1 MGDAGVTGSRRN
13 HLEKL
18 WREVLSQ
25 ESLPQLDRWLSEHFR
40 KNSRYGSRDRRW
52 YSELLFAAA
61 RHGLVAL
68 FLEYSFSRRDAWNRD
83 PAQVEREF
91 LVAYPDPRAI
101 MNGWKSVS
109 MARFFGWVW
118 LRYRVANPGSGES
131 PGFDMSDAEFSFFEK
146 VSQNLCARSDA
157 QALLLWAS
165 VPLWL
170 AARAQERAAR
180 SQWDDA
186 VHREFFSKQSSRPPL
201 WLRINHVDRAEA
213 IVASLRSEGYNLDT
227 VGQSI
232 RIQSEKGIFSAEAYK
247 SGAVEIQDFASQL
260 AGAAVEAR
268 PGEIV
273 WDACSGGGGKT
284 LQIAARLRNRG
295 AVYASDV
302 REFKLEEVKRRARK
316 AEFFNVRCQPWNGLD
331 LPEFPREVQKRG
343 GFDWV
348 LVDAP
353 CTSSG
358 TWRRNPDAKY
368 RVDEKAVSDVV
379 ALQIG
384 ILANAAKAVAPG
396 GRLVYSTCSWFVD
409 EDEGLV
415 ARFLAENPLFK
426 CVFMSLHGAPEVDSD
441 TLFSAVMVRER
452 G

>member
-1 MGDAGVTGSRRN
+1 
-13 HLEKL
+13 
-18 WREVLSQ
+18 
-25 ESLPQLDRWLSEHFR
+25 
-40 KNSRYGSRDRRW
+40 
-52 YSELLFAAA
+52 
-61 RHGLVAL
+61 
-68 FLEYSFSRRDAWNRD
+68 
-83 PAQVEREF
+83 
-91 LVAYPDPRAI
+91 
-101 MNGWKSVS
+101 
-109 MARFFGWVW
+109 
-118 LRYRVANPGSGES
+118 
-131 PGFDMSDAEFSFFEK
+131 
-146 VSQNLCARSDA
+146 
-157 QALLLWAS
+157 
-165 VPLWL
+165 
-170 AARAQERAAR
+170 
-180 SQWDDA
+180 
-186 VHREFFSKQSSRPPL
+186 
-201 WLRINHVDRAEA
+201 
-213 IVASLRSEGYNLDT
+213 LRSEGYDLDT
-227 VGQSI
+227 VGDSI

-260 AGAAVEAR
+260 AGSAVEAR

-368 RVDEKAVSDVV
+368 RVDEEAVSDVV
-379 ALQIG
+379 ALQIS

-409 EDEGLV
+409 EDEALV
-415 ARFLAENPLFK
+415 ARFLSENPLFK